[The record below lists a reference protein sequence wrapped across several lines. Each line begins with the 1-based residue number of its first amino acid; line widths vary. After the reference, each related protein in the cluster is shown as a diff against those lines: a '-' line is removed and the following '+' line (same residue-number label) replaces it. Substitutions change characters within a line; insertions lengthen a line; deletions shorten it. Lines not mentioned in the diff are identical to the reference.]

1 MELKQRKELLNEK
14 IPKKVK
20 QQLALWRDIK
30 NHIDEVENYLS
41 PFKDM
46 LKEISFEVQGNLSID
61 DGTDKSETISVDGCA
76 TAWKK
81 RVMGLNV
88 LDFSKFQDYLT
99 RNDATFVMRK
109 QVTVKGVEEL
119 HRLIMEGDL
128 PTPKSA
134 EFTTYDKVTIRKK

>member
-1 MELKQRKELLNEK
+1 MEQRKDLLKRE
-14 IPKKVK
+14 IPKKIK
-20 QQLALWRDIK
+20 QQLDLWRVIK

-41 PFKDM
+41 PFKDR
-46 LKEISFEVQGNLSID
+46 LKEISLEVQGNLSID
-61 DGTDKSETISVDGCA
+61 EGADKSETVSVDGCA

-81 RVMGLNV
+81 RVIGLNV
-88 LDFSKFQDYLT
+88 TDFSKFQDYLT